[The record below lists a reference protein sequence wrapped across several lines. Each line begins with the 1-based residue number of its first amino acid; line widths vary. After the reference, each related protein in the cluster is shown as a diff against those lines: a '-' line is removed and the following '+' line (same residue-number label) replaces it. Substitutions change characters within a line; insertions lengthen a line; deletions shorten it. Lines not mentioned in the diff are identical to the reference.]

1 MEAYADAN
9 YAGSLVDR
17 RPTTGYCMFLDGK
30 LVTWRSKKQT
40 VDTRSIAVLKF
51 RAMKHGICEVLW
63 LKIILN
69 YLKIKREWSMK
80 LYCDNKSAISIAHN
94 LIQHDPTKHIDIDRH
109 FIKEK
114 LKSSLVTIPYVS
126 SSNKLVDV
134 LTEGCLQHGF
144 KKLLAS

>member
-1 MEAYADAN
+1 
-9 YAGSLVDR
+9 
-17 RPTTGYCMFLDGK
+17 
-30 LVTWRSKKQT
+30 
-40 VDTRSIAVLKF
+40 
-51 RAMKHGICEVLW
+51 
-63 LKIILN
+63 
-69 YLKIKREWSMK
+69 MK

-144 KKLLAS
+144 KKLLASQEWYTSVLQFEGELEGADILSQNIFQYRLSQNLCFKFLTLVICLDILFDLFLKYRDFTLFDLFHKYRDLNH